1 MSNINRIGLCALALA
16 FLSASAVYATATEA
30 LTFEKDVRPILKT
43 HCFHCHGEDGEKKGG
58 LDVRLARF
66 LQNGGESGPALI
78 AGKAAESLLLEVLE
92 SGEMP
97 KEKPKL
103 PDAEI
108 AKVRKWIAEGAKT
121 ARPEP
126 ETLGPEHHFTQEER
140 DWWSL
145 QPVAE
150 IVPPKVDD
158 KKIRNGMDAFV
169 ARKQQGK
176 NLTFSETAEPLTLL
190 RRASF
195 VLTGMPPKPEEV
207 DTFLS
212 AYAGDPEKAY
222 TDMVERLL
230 ASPAHGERWARHWLD
245 VAGYADSDGV
255 TEKDLERKHAWRY
268 RDYVINAL
276 NADKPFDS
284 FVREQLAGDEMAHRD
299 GLHADSPTDEEKAR
313 YAELLTATGF
323 LRMAPDGT
331 GAANNLLNQN
341 QTITDTI
348 KIVSTAMYGMTIQC
362 AECHDHRYDPI
373 TQKDFYE
380 LRAVFQ
386 PGFDPKAWRRPSQR
400 LVSLQTKEDKAKA
413 DEIEAEAKVIDAER
427 LKKQTEFINNIL
439 ERELEK
445 REEKLRGPLRV
456 AFNTAVKERTEEQ
469 KKLLK
474 SHPSIERLNAGSLY
488 LYDTTY
494 KTKHAAIL
502 KEMVE
507 EAKKIREKK
516 PVVDL
521 VHAFAE
527 ASKKPEAIPATH
539 LFFRGDPES
548 PKDEVKPSDLS
559 VLGSWRKTE
568 VPENIESLPTSG
580 RRLALAEML
589 TDGKHPLLARVMV
602 NRVWMHHFGQGLV
615 KTVAD
620 FGHLGEKPSHPE
632 LLDYLATEFIK
643 NGWSLKW
650 LHREIL
656 ASHTWRQKSQRDAHR
671 DVIDPDNLLLS
682 RQNKRRME
690 AETLR
695 DSLLSVSGKL
705 NEKLGGEPVP
715 VMQTEEGIVVI
726 GIDTT
731 DTAGR
736 QTGKYISLE
745 GEEHR
750 KSIYVQIRRS
760 RPLEMFAAFD
770 APPMMDAN
778 CAIRPVTTVSP
789 QSLLLMNNIGMR
801 EYAQYFADRMEKDVP
816 TGDATTIIDR
826 AWRLCYGR
834 YPTPE
839 ERKQAS
845 DFLTLQTAYYTV
857 NPAGYESV
865 AGPAKKGE
873 PTPRYL
879 GIAALGHA
887 LMSANEFLYVD

>member
-1 MSNINRIGLCALALA
+1 MRQFNRIGLIAI
-16 FLSASAVYATATEA
+16 ATATLSTGVDSARSAES
-30 LTFEKDVRPILKT
+30 LTFEKDVRPILKA
-43 HCFHCHGEDGEKKGG
+43 HCFHCHGEDGEMKGG

-66 LQNGGESGPALI
+66 LQKGGDAGPAI
-78 AGKAAESLLLEVLE
+78 VAGKPDESLLLEVLI

-97 KEKPKL
+97 KEKAKL

-108 AKVRKWIAEGAKT
+108 ATVRQWIAEGAKT

-126 ETLGPEHHFTQEER
+126 ETLGPEHLFTQEER
-140 DWWSL
+140 AWWSL
-145 QPVAE
+145 QPIADAS
-150 IVPPKVDD
+150 PPEVKSDKVKND
-158 KKIRNGMDAFV
+158 IDAFI
-169 ARKQQGK
+169 AAKHAGSD
-176 NLTFSETAEPLTLL
+176 LTFSETAEPQILL

-195 VLTGMPPKPEEV
+195 TLTGMPPTPEEV
-207 DTFLS
+207 DNFLS

-222 TDMVERLL
+222 RDMVERLL

-255 TEKDLERKHAWRY
+255 TEKDLERAHAWRY
-268 RDYVINAL
+268 RDYVINAF
-276 NADKPFDS
+276 NKDKPFDA
-284 FVREQLAGDEMAHRD
+284 FVREQLAGDEIAFREK
-299 GLHADSPTDEEKAR
+299 LHADSETDELKAR
-313 YAELLTATGF
+313 YAELITATGF

-331 GAANNLLNQN
+331 GAANTLLNQN
-341 QTITDTI
+341 QSITDTI

-400 LVSLQTKEDKAKA
+400 LVSLQTKEDKARA
-413 DEIEAEAKVIDAER
+413 AEIEAEAKKIDAER
-427 LKKQTEFINNIL
+427 LEKQQEFINIIL
-439 ERELEK
+439 ELLLEK
-445 REEKLRGPLRV
+445 CQESDREPLRV
-456 AFNTAVKERTEEQ
+456 AFETPVKERSDEQ
-469 KKLLK
+469 NALLK
-474 SHPSIERLNAGSLY
+474 ANPNILKLNAGSLY

-494 KTKHAAIL
+494 KKRHAATL
-502 KEMVE
+502 KEYVE
-507 EAKKIREKK
+507 KAKEVRARK
-516 PVVDL
+516 PVPDL
-521 VHAFAE
+521 VQAFAE
-527 ASKKPEAIPATH
+527 VAKKPEAIPATH

-548 PKDEVKPSDLS
+548 PKDEVAPSDLD
-559 VLGSWRKTE
+559 VLSGWRKTE
-568 VPENIESLPTSG
+568 LPENVESLPTSG

-589 TDGKHPLLARVMV
+589 TDGEHPLLARVMV
-602 NRVWMHHFGQGLV
+602 NRVWMHHFGRGLV

-632 LLDYLATEFIK
+632 LLDYLATEFMK

-671 DVIDPDNLLLS
+671 DTIDPDNVLLS
-682 RQNKRRME
+682 RQNKRRLE

-695 DSLLSVSGKL
+695 DSLLAVSGKL
-705 NEKLGGEPVP
+705 NDKLGGEPVP
-715 VMQTEEGIVVI
+715 VMETEEGIVVI

-736 QTGKYISLE
+736 QTGKYIPLN
-745 GEEHR
+745 GEEYR
-750 KSIYVQIRRS
+750 KSIYVQVRRS

-770 APPMMDAN
+770 APTMADAN

-801 EYAQYFADRMEKDVP
+801 EYAQFFAGRMEKEIAD
-816 TGDATTIIDR
+816 GDAEAIIDR

-839 ERKQAS
+839 ERQQAS

-857 NPAGYESV
+857 NPVGYESV
-865 AGPAKKGE
+865 AGPAKEGA
-873 PTPRYL
+873 PTAREL